1 MKRLY
6 FFVTTCILLVC
17 ASCEPS
23 DIGAALQPEEDKMVV
38 QTDSFYIQSATE
50 LLSSRHSES
59 DNLEL
64 GYLYDPIYGGVKLD
78 FLAEFRYS
86 RDTFPATLQEPKLN
100 VVMYYRSFYGDSL
113 AVNEA
118 SVYALQQPLDYEI
131 DYKSDINVSDYCDK
145 SVLLAKKTYVAYD
158 ATVPSAER
166 KKADYCDKVQIEL
179 PQSYCSE
186 LLTNR
191 DYAKSQSDFLNFL
204 KGVYVT
210 TQYGSRTVL
219 NIDSVNLE
227 LSYLYAPEKTK
238 PDSLVKSVCIYPV
251 NRETSSVVRVSEVEA
266 PAQVD
271 LDSLN
276 YIVSSSGYVT
286 RLTLPLSRIKE
297 SMVDKETDE
306 KLNLNDMS
314 LIVEAACMAD
324 ESASRMTPPDVLLLI
339 QAKDMDA
346 FFTQSKY
353 PAEGIVSTL
362 GVYDPNKKHYLFNN
376 MADYMERFMMDDN
389 LSLDDLNDF
398 YLLPI
403 QGATDILGTKAVV
416 RHLFRPYGV
425 RLRSAINQH
434 SPMRLVVTYS
444 KL

>member
-1 MKRLY
+1 
-6 FFVTTCILLVC
+6 
-17 ASCEPS
+17 
-23 DIGAALQPEEDKMVV
+23 
-38 QTDSFYIQSATE
+38 
-50 LLSSRHSES
+50 
-59 DNLEL
+59 
-64 GYLYDPIYGGVKLD
+64 
-78 FLAEFRYS
+78 
-86 RDTFPATLQEPKLN
+86 
-100 VVMYYRSFYGDSL
+100 
-113 AVNEA
+113 
-118 SVYALQQPLDYEI
+118 
-131 DYKSDINVSDYCDK
+131 
-145 SVLLAKKTYVAYD
+145 VAYD

-179 PQSYCSE
+179 PQSYCNE

-227 LSYLYAPEKTK
+227 LSYLYAPVKTK

>member
-50 LLSSRHSES
+50 LLPNRHSES
-59 DNLEL
+59 DQLEL
-64 GYLYDPIYGGVKLD
+64 GHLFDPVYGSVKLD
-78 FLAEFRYS
+78 YLAEFRYS
-86 RDTFPATLQEPKLN
+86 RDTFPATLQDAKLN
-100 VVMYYRSFYGDSL
+100 LVMYYRSFYGDSL

-118 SVYALQQPLDYEI
+118 SVYALQQPLDYEK
-131 DYKSDINVSDYCDK
+131 DYTSNIAVSDYCDK
-145 SVLLAKKTYVAYD
+145 SLLLAKKSYVAYD
-158 ATVPSAER
+158 ATVPSSER

-179 PQSYCSE
+179 PQSYCDA
-186 LLTNR
+186 LLSNR
-191 DYAKSQSDFLNFL
+191 DYAKSQQEFLKLL

-227 LSYLYAPEKTK
+227 LSYRYAPKITK
-238 PDSLVKSVCIYPV
+238 PDSLVNAVCIYPV
-251 NRETSSVVRVSEVEA
+251 NRETSSVVRVSEVET
-266 PAQVD
+266 PSGV
-271 LDSLN
+271 LSDSLN
-276 YIVSSSGYVT
+276 YIISSSGYVT

-306 KLNLNDMS
+306 ELNLNHMS
-314 LIVEAACMAD
+314 LILEVAD
-324 ESASRMTPPDVLLLI
+324 VADVLPSRMTPPDVLLLI
-339 QAKDMDA
+339 RANDLEA

-353 PAEGIVSTL
+353 PAEGIASTL
-362 GVYDPNKKHYLFNN
+362 GVYDPDRKHYLFNN
-376 MADYMERFMMDDN
+376 MADYMERFMRDDN
-389 LSLDDLNDF
+389 LQLDDLNDF

-403 QGATDILGTKAVV
+403 QGATDILGTNAVV
-416 RHLFRPYGV
+416 RHLFKPYAV
-425 RLRSAINQH
+425 RLRSATNQH